1 MKKARRKAILMQQR
15 ISAPQWF
22 AEGRGIRLAFYNAG
36 FPPNHEQGVIMKIT
50 ELLLAEL
57 DREAVGIR
65 KTLERIPEG
74 KNDWKPHP
82 KSMPLGPLSTIVA
95 TIPAW
100 LEMVVNMDELDINP
114 PGGPKFKPQEWKTR
128 RDLLEQFEAS
138 LKKGREVLKKT
149 TDDHLFNTKWRML
162 NAGKLMSEQTR
173 YEAVRDG
180 VLNHMAH
187 HRGQLTV
194 YLRLN
199 EEKVPA
205 IYGPSADEGKG

>member
-1 MKKARRKAILMQQR
+1 MEMARMFAV
-15 ISAPQWF
+15 AAAYNHPQG
-22 AEGRGIRLAFYNAG
+22 ECS
-36 FPPNHEQGVIMKIT
+36 MKIT

-65 KTLERIPEG
+65 KTLERVPEG

-82 KSMPLGPLSTIVA
+82 KSMPLGSLATIVA

-114 PGGPKFKPQEWKTR
+114 AGGSKFKPQEWKTR

-138 LKKGREVLKKT
+138 LKKGREVLQKT
-149 TDDHLFNTKWRML
+149 TDDHLLNTKWRML
-162 NAGKLMSEQTR
+162 SAGKLMSEQIR

-199 EEKVPA
+199 DEKVPA